1 MYANSE
7 NTTAKTRTK
16 LLDEQILSYPYN
28 RGFEYA
34 ALLNANIRYKGSRL
48 EQEITDNAFENE
60 IPMIREIG
68 ESERWG
74 GGINLVDLEEYK
86 S

>member
-1 MYANSE
+1 MSCLFISPVYCNVGIWY
-7 NTTAKTRTK
+7 R
-16 LLDEQILSYPYN
+16 
-28 RGFEYA
+28 
-34 ALLNANIRYKGSRL
+34 GSRL
-48 EQEITDNAFENE
+48 EQETTDDAFENE

-74 GGINLVDLEEYK
+74 EGVNLVDLEEYK